1 MLENIN
7 YDLLEKIAEDPEY
20 IRKKY
25 IEASE
30 LGWRIPSVIIRDAEL
45 LEKAG
50 FITITRVGQCEVTI
64 EMTFTG
70 YVVLALAREH
80 DRILLNQITGD
91 RDA

>member
-20 IRKKY
+20 VQKKY

-30 LGWRIPSVIIRDAEL
+30 LGWRIPSVIIRDVEL

-50 FITITRVGQCEVTI
+50 FITITRGWPVRRTI
-64 EMTFTG
+64 EITFTG
-70 YVVLALAREH
+70 HVVLAWRRAH
-80 DRILLNQITGD
+80 
-91 RDA
+91 A